1 MRLSHLVR
9 LCHVHCAVGIVVHQF
24 VDAAD
29 RLETQQGVLILTQ
42 LLVYHT
48 QIYKRGK

>member
-1 MRLSHLVR
+1 MCLSHLVR
-9 LCHVHCAVGIVVHQF
+9 LRHVHRSVGIVVHQF

-42 LLVYHT
+42 LLVYRT
-48 QIYKRGK
+48 QIYNTEK